1 MDMSNLNNELANLLE
16 GVGTRHPKL
25 LLVLAS
31 ACVVTLV
38 IAIVTDAFALRRGT
52 PRGKTLAEKPQH

>member
-16 GVGTRHPKL
+16 GVGTRHPRL

-31 ACVVTLV
+31 ACAVTLI
-38 IAIVTDAFALRRGT
+38 IAIVSDAVALRRGT
-52 PRGKTLAEKPQH
+52 HPEKTLAEKPQH

>member
-16 GVGTRHPKL
+16 GLGGRHPKL

-31 ACVVTLV
+31 AYVVTLI
-38 IAIVTDAFALRRGT
+38 IAIVTDALALRRGT
-52 PRGKTLAEKPQH
+52 HAEKTLAEKPHS